1 MFIDLIYDFMCYLS
15 FQAPELVFMD
25 LNSDIIMDETQL
37 DFVERLVWNCSI
49 GIKHQSITHS
59 ICIVAIPIC
68 LN

>member
-1 MFIDLIYDFMCYLS
+1 
-15 FQAPELVFMD
+15 MD

-59 ICIVAIPIC
+59 LCIVAIPIC